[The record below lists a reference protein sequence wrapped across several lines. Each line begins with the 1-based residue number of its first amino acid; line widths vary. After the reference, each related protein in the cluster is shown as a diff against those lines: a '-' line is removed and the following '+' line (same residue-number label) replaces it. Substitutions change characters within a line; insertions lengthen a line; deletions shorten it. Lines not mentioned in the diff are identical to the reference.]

1 MLYANLMQKSRVV
14 LIILDGWG
22 IGPNYAGNAIKLAHT
37 PHIDMLTTT
46 FPHTELAASGESVGL
61 PRGEDGN
68 TETGHLNLG
77 AGRIVYQD
85 LPRINM
91 SIASGSF
98 LKNKA
103 FLKAIEHT
111 RKNNSNL
118 HLLGLIGQGGVH
130 SSNEHLYALMQLCK
144 EQKLTKVYLH
154 LITDGRDSGPT
165 SSPMYLDQIQNEI
178 KEIGVGRVATVIG
191 RYYAMDRDHRWE
203 RVSVAYEALIDGE
216 GEASPD
222 LQATIASRHAKGEN
236 DEFIKPILPLY
247 DGVPCPR
254 IGSNDAV
261 IFFNYRIDRPRELTR
276 SITMSDED
284 FVHHTESFD
293 PYGVKYHKSHLTM
306 AKVDTKIFPRPTRPT
321 NLLFVSMTEYEKNL
335 PVEVA
340 FPPEFVE
347 MPLSRVIALAGRRQ
361 LKLAESEKERF
372 VTYYFNGQRELAFPG
387 EDIQITPS
395 PKIATYDLK
404 PEMSGVEQT
413 KKLIQAIESEL
424 YDLIVIN
431 YPNPDMVAHTGN
443 LKASIAACSFIDTCI
458 GKIYERVMQKE
469 NVSMLI
475 TADHGNAEEL
485 ISLENGGVDTEHSGF
500 PVPLLVVGHQFLN
513 QGKSLPRGILADV
526 APTILH
532 ILGLNKPSS
541 MTGRSLL

>member
-1 MLYANLMQKSRVV
+1 MQKSRVV

-22 IGPNYAGNAIKLAHT
+22 IGPDYPGNAIKLAHT
-37 PHIDMLTTT
+37 PTMDMLATT

-98 LKNKA
+98 LQNKA

-111 RKNNSNL
+111 KTHNSNL

-130 SSNEHLYALMQLCK
+130 SSNEHLYALMRLCK
-144 EQKLTKVYLH
+144 EQKMANVYLH
-154 LITDGRDSGPT
+154 LITDGRDSAPT
-165 SSPMYLDQIQNEI
+165 SSPMYLEQVQKEI
-178 KEIGVGRVATVIG
+178 KEIGVGEIATVVG

-203 RVSVAYEALIDGE
+203 RIQVAYNALVSGE
-216 GEASPD
+216 GEQSSD
-222 LQATIASRHAKGEN
+222 LLATIAARHAKSEN
-236 DEFIKPILPLY
+236 DEFIKPILPLKA
-247 DGVPCPR
+247 GQILPR
-254 IGSNDAV
+254 VSSNDAV

-276 SITMSDED
+276 ALTMSDQD
-284 FVHHTESFD
+284 FVHHAESFD
-293 PYGVKYHKSHLTM
+293 PYGVKYHKTHLAEATPQ
-306 AKVDTKIFPRPTRPT
+306 TGIFPRPQKPE
-321 NLLFVSMTEYEKNL
+321 NLFFVTMTEYEKNL
-335 PVEVA
+335 PVEIA

-395 PKIATYDLK
+395 PKVATYDLQ
-404 PEMSGVEQT
+404 PEMSGDVQT
-413 KKLIQAIESEL
+413 TKLLSAIQSEI

-443 LKASIAACSFIDTCI
+443 LEASIKACSYVDTCI
-458 GKIYERVMQKE
+458 RKIYDRIMKQD
-469 NVSMLI
+469 NYTMLI
-475 TADHGNAEEL
+475 TADHGNVEEL
-485 ISLENGGVDTEHSGF
+485 VSLENGGVDTEHSGF
-500 PVPLLVVGHQFLN
+500 PVPLLIVGRTFLN
-513 QGKSLPRGILADV
+513 RGKSLPRGILADV
-526 APTILH
+526 APTILS
-532 ILGLNKPSS
+532 IMGLTKPSS
-541 MTGRSLL
+541 MSGRSLL

>member
-1 MLYANLMQKSRVV
+1 MQKSRVV

-22 IGPNYAGNAIKLAHT
+22 IGPDYPGNAIKLAHT
-37 PHIDMLTTT
+37 PTMDMLATT

-98 LKNKA
+98 LQNKA

-111 RKNNSNL
+111 KTHNSNL

-130 SSNEHLYALMQLCK
+130 SSNEHLYALMRLCK
-144 EQKLTKVYLH
+144 EQKMANVYLH
-154 LITDGRDSGPT
+154 LITDGRDSAPT
-165 SSPMYLDQIQNEI
+165 SSPMYLEQVQKEIQ
-178 KEIGVGRVATVIG
+178 EIGVGEIATVVG

-203 RVSVAYEALIDGE
+203 RIQVAYNALVSGE
-216 GEASPD
+216 GEQSSD
-222 LQATIASRHAKGEN
+222 LLATIAARHAKSEN
-236 DEFIKPILPLY
+236 DEFIKPILPLKA
-247 DGVPCPR
+247 GQILPR
-254 IGSNDAV
+254 VSSNDAV

-276 SITMSDED
+276 ALTMSDQD
-284 FVHHTESFD
+284 FVHHAESFD
-293 PYGVKYHKSHLTM
+293 PYGVKYHKTHLAEATPQ
-306 AKVDTKIFPRPTRPT
+306 TGIFPRPQKPE
-321 NLLFVSMTEYEKNL
+321 NLFFVTMTEYEKNL
-335 PVEVA
+335 PVEIA

-395 PKIATYDLK
+395 PKVATYDLQ
-404 PEMSGVEQT
+404 PEMSGDVQT
-413 KKLIQAIESEL
+413 TKLLSAIQSEI

-443 LKASIAACSFIDTCI
+443 LEASIKACSYVDTCI
-458 GKIYERVMQKE
+458 RKIYDRIMKQD
-469 NVSMLI
+469 NYTMLI
-475 TADHGNAEEL
+475 TADHGNVEEL
-485 ISLENGGVDTEHSGF
+485 VSLENGGVDTEHSGF
-500 PVPLLVVGHQFLN
+500 PVPLLIVGRTFLN
-513 QGKSLPRGILADV
+513 RGKSLPRGILADV
-526 APTILH
+526 APTILS
-532 ILGLNKPSS
+532 IMGLTKPSS
-541 MTGRSLL
+541 MSGRSLL